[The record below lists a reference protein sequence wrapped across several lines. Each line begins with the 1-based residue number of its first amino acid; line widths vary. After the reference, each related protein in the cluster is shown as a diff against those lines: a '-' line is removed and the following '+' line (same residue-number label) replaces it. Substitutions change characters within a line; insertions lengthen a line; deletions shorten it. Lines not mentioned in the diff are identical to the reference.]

1 MTKITLSDY
10 MGDVDVFKSILQV
23 SQFPFLQTEDDAET
37 LNALLEYK
45 HGCKPLN
52 ERIVGVGSDLIGR
65 VMVAELSGRW
75 DAMVERELTIEIG
88 NTRVIDEVVGETT
101 GSTSN
106 ENNVKSIS
114 AFNSPTLIEDGAD
127 TANSSSQIDRDV
139 TKQTTD
145 TRVYANDKFRQ
156 LSEVVKQSII
166 NTVIADVSNFLTTKV
181 Y

>member
-1 MTKITLSDY
+1 MTSLSDY

-37 LNALLEYK
+37 LNALLKYK

-52 ERIVGVGSDLIGR
+52 EHTLGISSVVIGR
-65 VMVAELSGRW
+65 MMVTELSGRW
-75 DAMVERELTIEIG
+75 DAMVERELTIETG

-101 GSTSN
+101 DSTSN
-106 ENNVKSIS
+106 ENKVKSIS

-127 TANSSSQIDRDV
+127 SGTSSSQMGRDV

-156 LSEVVKQSII
+156 LSELVKQSII